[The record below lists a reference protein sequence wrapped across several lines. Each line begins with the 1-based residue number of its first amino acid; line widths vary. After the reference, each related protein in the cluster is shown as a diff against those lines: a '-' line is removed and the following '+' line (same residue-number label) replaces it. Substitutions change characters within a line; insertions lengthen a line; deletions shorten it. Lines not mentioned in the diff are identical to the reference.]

1 LELTAVASLVRHFL
15 CLIAV
20 VPSLTVA
27 AKASWDGWQSG
38 GVGWRGGI
46 ATIPYYYDCYGYGYP
61 YYAATVI
68 RLTGGYGYVPTYS
81 YGYGCRSACGSFVRH
96 RLYAA
101 VRGVRRVRTYRS
113 AGAVSSLG
121 LATNRF
127 PSSPAKTVQVAGS
140 ALPKSAWTP
149 MTVPAPSASNEPPTA
164 TAEGGRAASD
174 WAKKFELKLNQ
185 LSPDMSA
192 AGALLAQEG
201 FRVDGGNKSAT
212 GWFLTAHD
220 SSQRRG
226 NIKLQS
232 DGTKIV
238 LTVTGPSAPY

>member
-1 LELTAVASLVRHFL
+1 LIRRFL
-15 CLIAV
+15 CLIALA
-20 VPSLTVA
+20 PSLTVA

-46 ATIPYYYDCYGYGYP
+46 ATISYYYGCYGYDYP

-68 RLTGGYGYVPTYS
+68 RLTGGYGYVPIYS
-81 YGYGCRSACGSFVRH
+81 YGYGCRSACGSYVRH

-101 VRGVRRVRTYRS
+101 VRGVRRVRTHRS
-113 AGAVSSLG
+113 AAAVSSLG
-121 LATNRF
+121 LATNRS
-127 PSSPAKTVQVAGS
+127 PSSPAKTVQGAGS

-149 MTVPAPSASNEPPTA
+149 MTVPVSPSPSNEPPTA
-164 TAEGGRAASD
+164 TEEGGQAASD

-192 AGALLAQEG
+192 ATALLAQEG

-220 SSQRRG
+220 NSQRRG
-226 NIKLQS
+226 NIRLQS
-232 DGTKIV
+232 DGAKIV
-238 LTVTGPSAPY
+238 LTVTGPSTTY